1 MFKRILVIKLRNI
14 GDVLLTTPIFRIIKG
29 NFPSCHL
36 AVLINKETQGVLEKN
51 PFIDEII
58 TFDRKIKNLSFLQ
71 RYLKELIFIR
81 DIRRKSFDTTIDL
94 TGGDRA
100 SIISYLSG
108 AKLRIGMKSKG
119 FLGKSFL
126 YSKLLEVDK
135 NKHNVLQNLEVIERI
150 GLVYER
156 PKVEI
161 FVSEEEINWA
171 KKFVQSQVMQ
181 IRNVDESQFLNEKF
195 ILVHPTSR
203 WLFKCWRDD
212 YMAEVIAWMVRNNFN
227 VILTS
232 SSAKGELEKINSIIS
247 ILRTRLLN
255 NKESYME
262 RIINLSGKLNLR
274 QLIAICSISH
284 MFLGVDTAPMHIAAA
299 LGKPVVALFGPS
311 GAFNWGPWDNETGI
325 QSYTKRNGIQR
336 FGKNIVIQRDW
347 SCIPC
352 GKDGCEGSKI
362 SNCLIDIKSKEVID
376 IISEEIKRIKE

>member
-14 GDVLLTTPIFRIIKG
+14 GDVLLTTPIFRIIKN
-29 NFPSCHL
+29 NFPSCYL
-36 AVLINKETQGVLEKN
+36 AVLINKETEGVLERN
-51 PFIDEII
+51 PFIDKII
-58 TFDRKIKNLSFLQ
+58 TFERKIKNLSFLQ
-71 RYLKELIFIR
+71 RYLNELTFIR
-81 DIRRKSFDTTIDL
+81 DIKRKYFDTTIDL

-108 AKLRIGMKSKG
+108 AKLRIGIKSKG

-126 YSKLLEVDK
+126 YSKLFEVDK
-135 NKHNVLQNLEVIERI
+135 NKHTVLQNLEVIEKI
-150 GLVYER
+150 GLVIER
-156 PKVEI
+156 PRVEI

-171 KKFVQSQVMQ
+171 KKFIQNQVMQ
-181 IRNVDESQFLNEKF
+181 IRNVDEPQFLNEKF

-232 SSAKGELEKINSIIS
+232 SPAEGELEKINSIIS
-247 ILRTRLLN
+247 TLRTRLLN
-255 NKESYME
+255 NSETFMK

-284 MFLGVDTAPMHIAAA
+284 MFFGVDTAPMHIAAA
-299 LGKPVVALFGPS
+299 LDKPTVAIFGPT
-311 GAFNWGPWDNETGI
+311 GAFNWGPWDNESEEVSYPKRSGI
-325 QSYTKRNGIQR
+325 QK

-362 SNCLIDIKSKEVID
+362 SNCLVDIKPKEVIN
-376 IISEEIKRIKE
+376 IISEEIKKIRE